1 MKPLDEII
9 LLRDFPQEGVYDGD
23 HGILLFVV
31 GDYIVGD
38 FTRED
43 GSVVNL
49 TLLPEDFE
57 FPDFTLE
64 DKEWIDKI
72 KGEDLTIADLYETPP
87 AKKLGWDDWD

>member
-9 LLRDFPQEGVYDGD
+9 LLRDFPQEGVYAGD
-23 HGILLFVV
+23 HGILLHVV
-31 GDYIVGD
+31 PDYIIGD

-57 FPDFTLE
+57 YPDFTLA

-72 KGEDLTIADLYETPP
+72 KGEDLTIHDLYTDPP
-87 AKKLGWDDWD
+87 SQKPGLDN